1 MAYSKD
7 EIKEIE
13 KQLTDKQK
21 AFCHYYIIDWNATKA
36 CILAGYSE
44 KTAQQIGSE
53 NLLKPVIQQYI
64 SEIQKDI
71 AKEAGISMLS
81 QILELK
87 KIAYSNIADIFTEWT
102 ELEKLEDL
110 TPEQKGAIVEIVH
123 KKDIIHK
130 DEDTDIEIEFVK
142 LKLHDKI
149 RAIQEINKM
158 LGYLAPEKKDITT
171 AGEKLNTTTT
181 VEFVN
186 ARKESDKKK

>member
-1 MAYSKD
+1 MSLKD
-7 EIKEIE
+7 IE

-36 CILAGYSE
+36 SILAGYSE
-44 KTAQQIGSE
+44 NSARQIATETLS
-53 NLLKPVIQQYI
+53 KPYIQAYI

-81 QILELK
+81 QVLELK
-87 KIAYSNIADIFTEWT
+87 KIAYSNIAEIFTEWT
-102 ELEKLEDL
+102 ELEKLENL

-123 KKDIIHK
+123 KKDIVHK
-130 DEDTDIEIEFVK
+130 DEDTDIEVEFVK

-158 LGYLAPEKKDITT
+158 LGFLAPEKQDITT
-171 AGEKLNTTTT
+171 LGEKINTHTT

-186 ARKESDKKK
+186 ARKSKKEK